1 VETKTT
7 HIHGFA
13 IDVVVVE
20 TMQSDSLGHLF
31 YVTLI
36 YVRHR
41 RTGAQR
47 LVQRTRIPGTGQS
60 LAHAVQK
67 RGIRALE
74 TFLSAR

>member
-1 VETKTT
+1 METKTT
-7 HIHGFA
+7 RILGLA

-20 TMQSDSLGHLF
+20 NMQSDTLGHMF
-31 YVTLI
+31 YVALI

-60 LAHAVQK
+60 LAYAVQQ

>member
-1 VETKTT
+1 METKTT
-7 HIHGFA
+7 RIPGLA

-20 TMQSDSLGHLF
+20 TAQSDSLGHLF
-31 YVTLI
+31 YVALI

-60 LAHAVQK
+60 LAHAVQQ